1 MSDPCRVQIAKYGT
15 QMRIGKKTKLE
26 VEFAE
31 ADEDVVIDKFLDLLP
46 TKAASFVAANARHPQ
61 KFVKKLRDIHS
72 SQYVVNGAVSD
83 YAGAM
88 LMRMRWEYRRLE
100 RKRIKRLD
108 QNLLSIYDSINDTL
122 PIRKLSPKEEEARGR
137 VLLDCCK
144 ARAEAMNVPGFT
156 IDPSVAKGELQCIA
170 NGEGYEKREITW
182 KRP

>member
-1 MSDPCRVQIAKYGT
+1 MGT
-15 QMRIGKKTKLE
+15 GKMTKLE
-26 VEFAE
+26 AEFAE

-46 TKAASFVAANARHPQ
+46 TKAESFAAANAKQPQ

-88 LMRMRWEYRRLE
+88 LMRMRWEHRRLE

-108 QNLLSIYDSINDTL
+108 QNLLSEYDSINDTL
-122 PIRKLSPKEEEARGR
+122 PIEKLSPKDEEARGR
-137 VLLDCCK
+137 ELLDRCK
-144 ARAEAMNVPGFT
+144 ARAAGMNVPGFT

>member
-1 MSDPCRVQIAKYGT
+1 MG
-15 QMRIGKKTKLE
+15 IGKKAKLE
-26 VEFAE
+26 TEFVEAS
-31 ADEDVVIDKFLDLLP
+31 EDVVIDKFLDLWP

-88 LMRMRWEYRRLE
+88 LMRMRWEYRRLD
-100 RKRIKRLD
+100 RKRITRLD
-108 QNLLSIYDSINDTL
+108 QNLLSIYDSINDAL
-122 PIRKLSPKEEEARGR
+122 PIAKLSPKDEEARGR
-137 VLLDCCK
+137 DLLDRCK
-144 ARAEAMNVPGFT
+144 TRAEGMKVPGFT